1 MASLKVSPDE
11 LRALDQAR
19 QRFMQLSNSIG
30 SLKMDVHN
38 ANPLPSLAS
47 LHATEDIIFKDLTSL
62 HDLIDQNSD
71 LFQRLSVHPSTNFPG
86 RTHENVLMQLIRKKL
101 EPDVEELVEQG
112 RVRGATVSAGPDGEN
127 PNGASSNGAT
137 NNTGGSAPPF
147 NPSNNM
153 IAAARTESINAEQLS
168 ELLNMW
174 SEIRSWLTKRVVMYA
189 TQEAQELFTAAE
201 KEAGEESAR
210 TGLQHSLD
218 WDSEDEDADEET
230 DQSAKRHKPEVFVDP
245 ERVLSFCFKLD
256 PEMPANFDFE
266 SRRPKTKTNALPRR

>member
-1 MASLKVSPDE
+1 MASLKISADE

-62 HDLIDQNSD
+62 RDLVDQNSD

-101 EPDVEELVEQG
+101 EPDVEELVDQG
-112 RVRGATVSAGPDGEN
+112 RVRGATV
-127 PNGASSNGAT
+127 ASSRPANET
-137 NNTGGSAPPF
+137 TAPPF
-147 NPSNNM
+147 NPSAG
-153 IAAARTESINAEQLS
+153 IAAAARTESISAEQLS
-168 ELLNMW
+168 ELRNMW
-174 SEIRSWLTKRVVMYA
+174 TEIRNWLTQRVVKYA
-189 TQEAQELFTAAE
+189 TEEALELFTAAE
-201 KEAGEESAR
+201 QEAGEETVR

-218 WDSEDEDADEET
+218 WDSDEEEDENEEASQNT
-230 DQSAKRHKPEVFVDP
+230 KRRKPEVPFVDP
-245 ERVLSFCFKLD
+245 ERILSLGVKLD
-256 PEMPANFDFE
+256 VDMPANFDFE
-266 SRRPKTKTNALPRR
+266 SRRPKAKTNALPRR